1 MRVIRIVVPLAM
13 SLAWGAEA
21 WAATVEVIEVEVFLR
36 HGVGYERVPGAAQ
49 AEAGDSVMAGEFGVG
64 QIIYANG
71 CVITVRPGTVV
82 RVKAEPPSSCNAA
95 AISPANRVPTY
106 EGLSRSRHH
115 ILLGAAIAGGAG
127 VGIYYLTKSSG
138 DDKPA
143 SP

>member
-13 SLAWGAEA
+13 SLAWGAQA

-36 HGVGYERVPGAAQ
+36 HGVGYERVSGAAQ

-82 RVKAEPPSSCNAA
+82 TVKAEPPHPRVTQRQIRRPIVCRRTRVYPGTTSSWA
-95 AISPANRVPTY
+95 P
-106 EGLSRSRHH
+106 
-115 ILLGAAIAGGAG
+115 LLPVAL
-127 VGIYYLTKSSG
+127 VL
-138 DDKPA
+138 A
-143 SP
+143 SIT

>member
-1 MRVIRIVVPLAM
+1 MPLAM
-13 SLAWGAEA
+13 SLAWGAQA

-82 RVKAEPPSSCNAA
+82 TVKAEAPPTCNAA
-95 AISPANRVPTY
+95 ANSPAHRVPTY
-106 EGLSRSRHH
+106 EGLSRHH